1 MDRRRI
7 LLASGAALALGLSS
21 AGSVRAEGAPGA
33 SFTQYADPQDSFT
46 LKVPANWGFGEGELS
61 GNASFSGASGGRRT
75 LAWFPE
81 NVNPRDVNV
90 TITITNVSVEF
101 TKLGSFGTPFTFA
114 SNLVNSQD
122 RSYMLRGPEWA
133 RRNEPVMVAKLLDAG
148 EVSNKYFLEY
158 TLQKVPDE
166 PKRHLYTAVALGYN
180 GTYNRLYSITA
191 QSLEELK
198 PQYEAT
204 LVAMVKSLSVPPTKF

>member
-1 MDRRRI
+1 
-7 LLASGAALALGLSS
+7 
-21 AGSVRAEGAPGA
+21 
-33 SFTQYADPQDSFT
+33 
-46 LKVPANWGFGEGELS
+46 
-61 GNASFSGASGGRRT
+61 
-75 LAWFPE
+75 
-81 NVNPRDVNV
+81 
-90 TITITNVSVEF
+90 
-101 TKLGSFGTPFTFA
+101 
-114 SNLVNSQD
+114 
-122 RSYMLRGPEWA
+122 MLRGPEWA
-133 RRNEPVMVAKLLDAG
+133 RRNEPIMVAKLIDAG

-204 LVAMVKSLSVPPTKF
+204 LVAMVKSLAVPPTKF